1 MLSQRAFLLLLV
13 VVAAVATATATDVDS
28 NNDVDTTP
36 KRKRTRRHRN
46 VLQIDEAD
54 VSVLNSL
61 WDQDSFGQKNHE
73 QQLPQP
79 HSRTLNVGTEM
90 GKKVMKGMGKK
101 EKGMKEKKGSKK
113 GMGMMKGSKKGMG
126 MMKGMKA
133 KGMMKDKMKVG
144 YAGRMKAPK
153 KVESQSFSFYF

>member
-1 MLSQRAFLLLLV
+1 MLSQRTFLLLLV

-46 VLQIDEAD
+46 VLQISEAD

-90 GKKVMKGMGKK
+90 GMGKKREKGKKAMKGMGKK
-101 EKGMKEKKGSKK
+101 EKGMKNKKEGKK
-113 GMGMMKGSKKGMG
+113 GMG
-126 MMKGMKA
+126 MKGMKA

-144 YAGRMKAPK
+144 YAGRMKGPK
-153 KVESQSFSFYF
+153 KAETQSFSFYF